1 MSAFSSATVAGA
13 EAVSGTGKK
22 SSSSKVFSTRI
33 SSESVFTRVVCL
45 VDSLMKMYHSPCSG
59 SFLYEAD

>member
-22 SSSSKVFSTRI
+22 SSSSKVISTRKGLI
-33 SSESVFTRVVCL
+33 FQPIRSEKTVLSRF
-45 VDSLMKMYHSPCSG
+45 
-59 SFLYEAD
+59 